1 MMSTQPYY
9 GGGGECDP
17 FHRPLHRSQSIAG
30 YYDRP
35 NPYSYYDQPRQE
47 LRGEYN
53 GRPVTRAMIQEPELE
68 GGTTGSRR
76 RIAVAVQST
85 VVNLMTGVEAY
96 PPASSAGSIS
106 AGGAY
111 SADPNSSSGWN
122 QGHHLH
128 TRPSLPTLHT
138 RSSWMDSN
146 NGYENSPVDAYTY
159 ASSSIPRQDSYAS
172 SYGSIENYRSWST
185 TAPVSAPIS
194 ASYYEQQPT
203 YSFGNMQAPA
213 ARLPSV
219 TADGFSLL
227 NMSSLHTSLPI
238 QTAQERQ
245 LPVPYTIRYPTT
257 TYPTQPIAQVRPLGS
272 YSEPRAP
279 THGIHS
285 RTAMPWSDSFPS
297 HTTKATASSYTPN
310 TYGSSHYL
318 RRDGSRYAQPVPRQV
333 SVAPISE
340 PAFGYQFPVGSQ
352 PRRAGSPDVS
362 PTSRPMLID
371 GITNTAASQSSG
383 ITTSMAPPPSFRYAS
398 VVPAGALA
406 VDDRPLRSSTS
417 REATTA
423 SLYSFSTDSDSN
435 NNNGSD
441 DRPVTSDGG
450 TDLPTTSYASTNGSV
465 GEVDQQPAAYAPH
478 LRHAHQNQPNE
489 GTGNGDGDAL
499 RQSSSAREQQWA
511 TTTHRMS
518 VSNLSRQY

>member
-1 MMSTQPYY
+1 MSTQPYY

-35 NPYSYYDQPRQE
+35 NPYSYHDQPRQE

-68 GGTTGSRR
+68 GGTAGSRR

-96 PPASSAGSIS
+96 PPASSAGSIP

-111 SADPNSSSGWN
+111 SADPNLSSGWN

-138 RSSWMDSN
+138 RSSWMDN
-146 NGYENSPVDAYTY
+146 NDGYENSPVDAYTY

-213 ARLPSV
+213 ARLPGV

-227 NMSSLHTSLPI
+227 NMGSLHTSLPI

-257 TYPTQPIAQVRPLGS
+257 TYPKQPIPQVRPLGS

-318 RRDGSRYAQPVPRQV
+318 QRDDFRYAQPVPRQV

-371 GITNTAASQSSG
+371 GIPNTAASQSSG

-423 SLYSFSTDSDSN
+423 SLYSFSTDSGSN
-435 NNNGSD
+435 NTNSED
-441 DRPVTSDGG
+441 CPVTSDGG
-450 TDLPTTSYASTNGSV
+450 VDLSTTSFVTTTSSAGD
-465 GEVDQQPAAYAPH
+465 VDQPVSYAPH
-478 LRHAHQNQPNE
+478 LRHAHQNQLGE
-489 GTGNGDGDAL
+489 STGTGDGDAT

-511 TTTHRMS
+511 TTAHRMS

>member
-1 MMSTQPYY
+1 MMATQPYY

-17 FHRPLHRSQSIAG
+17 FHRPLHRSQSTAA

-47 LRGEYN
+47 LRSEYD
-53 GRPVTRAMIQEPELE
+53 GRPVTRATIQEPELE
-68 GGTTGSRR
+68 GGTAGSRR

-111 SADPNSSSGWN
+111 SADTASSSGWN
-122 QGHHLH
+122 QGHYLH

-138 RSSWMDSN
+138 RSSWMDN
-146 NGYENSPVDAYTY
+146 NDGYENSPVDAYTY

-185 TAPVSAPIS
+185 TAQVSAPIS
-194 ASYYEQQPT
+194 ASCYEQQPT
-203 YSFGNMQAPA
+203 YSFGHIQAPA

-219 TADGFSLL
+219 TTDGFSLL
-227 NMSSLHTSLPI
+227 NMGSLHTSLPI
-238 QTAQERQ
+238 QTAQKRQ

-257 TYPTQPIAQVRPLGS
+257 TYPTQPIPQVRPLGS

-297 HTTKATASSYTPN
+297 HATKATASSYTPN
-310 TYGSSHYL
+310 TYSSSNYMQ
-318 RRDGSRYAQPVPRQV
+318 RDVSRYAQPVPRQA

-352 PRRAGSPDVS
+352 SRRAGSPDVS
-362 PTSRPMLID
+362 PTSRPTLID
-371 GITNTAASQSSG
+371 GFPCTAASQNAG
-383 ITTSMAPPPSFRYAS
+383 ITTSMAPPQTFRFAS
-398 VVPAGALA
+398 VVPTGALA
-406 VDDRPLRSSTS
+406 NEDRSVHHSTS
-417 REATTA
+417 REATA
-423 SLYSFSTDSDSN
+423 GSLYSFSTDSMTN
-435 NNNGSD
+435 NTSGE
-441 DRPVTSDGG
+441 DRPATSDAGV
-450 TDLPTTSYASTNGSV
+450 DLPTTSFASTNGRVS
-465 GEVDQQPAAYAPH
+465 EADQPVLYASH
-478 LRHAHQNQPNE
+478 LHHAHQSQPSE
-489 GTGNGDGDAL
+489 GTGNGDGETT

-511 TTTHRMS
+511 TTAHRMS

>member
-1 MMSTQPYY
+1 MTRNMMATQPYF

-17 FHRPLHRSQSIAG
+17 FHRTLHRSQSIAG

-35 NPYSYYDQPRQE
+35 NPYSYYDQTRQE
-47 LRGEYN
+47 LRGEYT
-53 GRPVTRAMIQEPELE
+53 GRPVTRAVIQEPELE
-68 GGTTGSRR
+68 GGTAGSRR

-111 SADPNSSSGWN
+111 SADTASSSAWN
-122 QGHHLH
+122 QGHYLH

-138 RSSWMDSN
+138 RSSWMDN
-146 NGYENSPVDAYTY
+146 NDGYENSPVDAYTY

-185 TAPVSAPIS
+185 TAPASAPFS

-219 TADGFSLL
+219 TTDAYPLL
-227 NMSSLHTSLPI
+227 NMGSLHTSLPI

-257 TYPTQPIAQVRPLGS
+257 TYPTQPIPQVRPLAS
-272 YSEPRAP
+272 YSESRAP

-310 TYGSSHYL
+310 TYGSSHSL
-318 RRDGSRYAQPVPRQV
+318 QRDGSRYAQPTPRQV
-333 SVAPISE
+333 SVPPISE
-340 PAFGYQFPVGSQ
+340 PAFGYQFPVGSH

-362 PTSRPMLID
+362 PTTRPSLID
-371 GITNTAASQSSG
+371 TFPGMAASQHSG
-383 ITTSMAPPPSFRYAS
+383 ITSSMAPPPKFRYAS
-398 VVPAGALA
+398 VVPAAE
-406 VDDRPLRSSTS
+406 DRPVCSSTS

-423 SLYSFSTDSDSN
+423 SLYSFSTDSNSN
-435 NNNGSD
+435 NASSED
-441 DRPVTSDGG
+441 CPVTSDGG
-450 TDLPTTSYASTNGSV
+450 IDLPTTSFVTTTSSADD
-465 GEVDQQPAAYAPH
+465 VDLPVSYAPH

-489 GTGNGDGDAL
+489 SPGNGDGEPM

-511 TTTHRMS
+511 TTAHRMS